1 MNPSNVQFSTVRL
14 TCVTASFL
22 HSVVCVLFC
31 SCFLTLAVYAQTYS
45 PYQFLRV
52 NQSARSSAL
61 GGAVVSMTEDPSTVF
76 FNPASISTVQDGR
89 VSFTFQ
95 KHALDI
101 NSGLA
106 SYTGRLGTSG
116 SFAATMSYASFGE
129 FVGRD
134 ALGNTNGSSFSPRNV
149 SVGFN
154 YSNMVDTNFYYGAG
168 LNFVNAT
175 FADGG
180 TSAVTLNAGAIYRI
194 PKARTNIGL
203 SVLHLGTQ
211 LSKINISEPL
221 PLDVR
226 LGVNHRL
233 RGLPLLVNVSFNR
246 LAEDQQS
253 VLERFKNFSLGG
265 ELYIGKVLEIRLGY
279 DNTLRNAT
287 NFETQ
292 ARMAGLSAGVGI
304 KVKDIMIDYGFVSLS
319 SALMLHRFSVNL
331 GI

>member
-1 MNPSNVQFSTVRL
+1 MIPSVIQFGRTQFAFCNKSL
-14 TCVTASFL
+14 WF
-22 HSVVCVLFC
+22 SVVLC
-31 SCFLTLAVYAQTYS
+31 SCLLTTVVSAQTYS

-61 GGAVVSMTEDPSTVF
+61 GGAVVAIAEDPSTVF
-76 FNPASISTVQDGR
+76 FNPASISTLQESR
-89 VSFTFQ
+89 LSFTFQ

-106 SYTGRLGTSG
+106 SYNGRLGTG
-116 SFAATMSYASFGE
+116 SYSATVSYASFGE

-134 ALGNTNGSSFSPRNV
+134 ALGNTNGSTFSPRNM

-154 YSNMVDTNFYYGAG
+154 YSNMIDSNFFYGAG

-180 TSAVTLNAGAIYRI
+180 TSAVTLNAGALYKI

-211 LSKINISEPL
+211 ISKINISEPL

-292 ARMAGLSAGVGI
+292 ARMAGISAGVGI

-331 GI
+331 AI